1 MYLHK
6 DPLSREGGRVSID
19 KPSRGVIHGLVRESG
34 DSSHPWTLVFER
46 LLSLGSSDQL
56 IRKGSAL
63 HHVVVL
69 VCLPRHGELDVAL
82 ELATSATQLALN
94 LTTPMACPAP
104 GK

>member
-1 MYLHK
+1 M
-6 DPLSREGGRVSID
+6 SID
-19 KPSRGVIHGLVRESG
+19 KPSRGVVHGLVREGG
-34 DSSHPWTLVFER
+34 DRSHPWTLVFER

-56 IRKGSAL
+56 VRKGSAL

-69 VCLPRHGELDVAL
+69 VCLPGHSELDVTL
-82 ELATSATQLALN
+82 KLPTSATQLALN